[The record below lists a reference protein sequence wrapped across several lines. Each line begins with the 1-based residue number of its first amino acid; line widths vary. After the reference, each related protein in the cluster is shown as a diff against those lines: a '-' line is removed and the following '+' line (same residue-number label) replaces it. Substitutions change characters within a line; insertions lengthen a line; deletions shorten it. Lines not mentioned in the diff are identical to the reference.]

1 MTEDS
6 NSSLFD
12 FSSRVLTPPLNLQEV
27 GQIKLWLYQNGVLD
41 IINPIA
47 LYYSVESGKY
57 ISGLLGE
64 QTKKREKGKELGEMS
79 PVRHSRTV
87 FHPNLF
93 IKKNW
98 LVVDP
103 HYIWIVFISLYRI
116 LK

>member
-12 FSSRVLTPPLNLQEV
+12 FSSRVLTPPLNFQSLKVENSAKGTWQEV
-27 GQIKLWLYQNGVLD
+27 CQIKLWLYQNGILD

-47 LYYSVESGKY
+47 LYYSVESGKC

-64 QTKKREKGKELGEMS
+64 QIKKREKGKELEEMS
-79 PVRHSRTV
+79 PVRRSRTV

-93 IKKNW
+93 IKNN
-98 LVVDP
+98 
-103 HYIWIVFISLYRI
+103 
-116 LK
+116 

>member
-93 IKKNW
+93 IKKN
-98 LVVDP
+98 
-103 HYIWIVFISLYRI
+103 
-116 LK
+116 